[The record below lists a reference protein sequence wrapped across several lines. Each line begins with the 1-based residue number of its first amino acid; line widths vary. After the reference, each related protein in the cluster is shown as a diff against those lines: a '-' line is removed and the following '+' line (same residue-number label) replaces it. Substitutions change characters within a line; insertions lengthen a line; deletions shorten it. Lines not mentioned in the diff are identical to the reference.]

1 MVKME
6 VMSEKREKAMESGHL
21 EIPTM

>member
-6 VMSEKREKAMESGHL
+6 VMSEKMEKAMESGHL